1 MARKNSNGQG
11 CIYKKKVD
19 NNGKCILWGAN
30 IMIGYN
36 EEGKKKVKTLYGK
49 TQKEVTEKLE
59 QYKREMLLT
68 SSNIDYDK
76 LTLQDYYY
84 TWLMNRKKTYKPNSF
99 KDYESV
105 YRNYIQGSII
115 GKTFIKKLN
124 QVTLNRYY
132 NNLIEE
138 DITPQTIQRINTK
151 LKACLSSAVK
161 EDILIKNPCSFV
173 ELPKCTKLKK
183 REVLTLEEQIK
194 LCEYIK
200 GHKLELLFLTALG
213 TGMRLGEL
221 LGLKWQYVN
230 FTDGTI
236 TVEETL
242 QKTYIFDDNLNK
254 SLQDVQQTPKTENGV
269 RVIPLPSSLVPKLKE
284 HRKTQLENRLK
295 YGESYHISDYVFTDE
310 IGRTID
316 NKRPNRTLQAI
327 LKKLD
332 INPIKFHGLRKTY
345 ATRLFENGV
354 PPKTVQTLLGHADI
368 QTTLNIYTQ
377 VMEEEKYK
385 AVDTL
390 NSIFS
395 F

>member
-1 MARKNSNGQG
+1 MYIS
-11 CIYKKKVD
+11 
-19 NNGKCILWGAN
+19 
-30 IMIGYN
+30 
-36 EEGKKKVKTLYGK
+36 
-49 TQKEVTEKLE
+49 LE
-59 QYKREMLLT
+59 QRRLITFFIDGIFHSLVFFLSPRISLT
-68 SSNIDYDK
+68 PEYSHP
-76 LTLQDYYY
+76 
-84 TWLMNRKKTYKPNSF
+84 KTY
-99 KDYESV
+99 V
-105 YRNYIQGSII
+105 
-115 GKTFIKKLN
+115 
-124 QVTLNRYY
+124 
-132 NNLIEE
+132 
-138 DITPQTIQRINTK
+138 
-151 LKACLSSAVK
+151 
-161 EDILIKNPCSFV
+161 
-173 ELPKCTKLKK
+173 
-183 REVLTLEEQIK
+183 
-194 LCEYIK
+194 
-200 GHKLELLFLTALG
+200 
-213 TGMRLGEL
+213 
-221 LGLKWQYVN
+221 
-230 FTDGTI
+230 
-236 TVEETL
+236 
-242 QKTYIFDDNLNK
+242 FDDNLNK

-284 HRKTQLENRLK
+284 QRKTQLENRLK

-310 IGRTID
+310 VGRTID